1 MGEILKLLAKI
12 TEGILQGVRKGL
24 CFLWRGFAGYCGRH
38 KYRPRRVVC
47 VLLAAVLLCAGTALA
62 SEWISRR
69 RALTSGLG
77 LANIG
82 ELATQSYRYR
92 AVDTIEKSQE
102 LWGWKVPLTQA
113 QSIFS
118 YEGIIRAGYD
128 FEKIHVD
135 VDYGDKRIT
144 VTLPEAYI
152 INNDILPDS
161 LLVYSED
168 TNIFTPIR
176 ITDFNDTQ
184 AGMKQQGQEDAVNAG
199 ILEAARANAE
209 VLIRGFLSGAFDLN
223 EYELIFK

>member
-1 MGEILKLLAKI
+1 MKKRPIVLLLLA
-12 TEGILQGVRKGL
+12 
-24 CFLWRGFAGYCGRH
+24 
-38 KYRPRRVVC
+38 
-47 VLLAAVLLCAGTALA
+47 VLLAAG
-62 SEWISRR
+62 
-69 RALTSGLG
+69 LTSIRDAAMLYKGPVTAGAQEYYVNKVSHRAFAGNYVWDGDPDHMTIVVPDEVDGVPVTSLG
-77 LANIG
+77 G
-82 ELATQSYRYR
+82 YFGR
-92 AVDTIEKSQE
+92 
-102 LWGWKVPLTQA
+102 GVPT
-113 QSIFS
+113 FF
-118 YEGIIRAGYD
+118 G
-128 FEKIHVD
+128 
-135 VDYGDKRIT
+135 

>member
-1 MGEILKLLAKI
+1 MGEIVKLLAKI
-12 TEGILQGVRKGL
+12 AEGILQGLRKGL
-24 CFLWRGFAGYCGRH
+24 CFLWRKFAGYCERH
-38 KYRPRRVVC
+38 NYQPKHVVC
-47 VLLAAVLLCAGTALA
+47 GLLAILLLCAGTALA
-62 SEWISRR
+62 SEWIQRSRS
-69 RALTSGLG
+69 AKSGMG

-102 LWGWKVPLTQA
+102 LWGWEVPLTKA

-184 AGMKQQGQEDAVNAG
+184 AAMKQQGQEDAVTAG

-223 EYELIFK
+223 EYEVIFK

>member
-12 TEGILQGVRKGL
+12 AEGILQGVRKGL

-38 KYRPRRVVC
+38 QLPAQARRMR
-47 VLLAAVLLCAGTALA
+47 AVGDRSSVRGHGPGQRMDQPQAGPDLRAGPGQH
-62 SEWISRR
+62 RR
-69 RALTSGLG
+69 TGHSILSLPGGGHHRKVPGALG
-77 LANIG
+77 LEGAADPG
-82 ELATQSYRYR
+82 
-92 AVDTIEKSQE
+92 
-102 LWGWKVPLTQA
+102 